1 MTHLPL
7 RGALAPLTIT
17 VMAPVSPLLTG
28 LVSYW
33 KLDEASGQRDDSHGT
48 NHLTDNN
55 TVTQAVGKIGN
66 AASFASAT
74 LEYLSRVDGAD
85 MRPANYSFQVWYL
98 TGTVNRFA
106 LSKLTGNTGYD
117 LGITGGGFLFTR
129 IGTGSAV
136 ITLTES
142 PSVNTADSAWHHAVV
157 TYDGTTCR
165 LYRNGVLRQ
174 SSVRTYS
181 GAVQPFY
188 LGVRDTLID
197 YWNGRLDE
205 VGLWSR
211 QLQLS
216 EIQQLYNSGNGLAYP
231 FS

>member
-1 MTHLPL
+1 LHIPL
-7 RGALAPLTIT
+7 RGSLAPLTIT
-17 VMAPVSPLLTG
+17 DRTPASPLLTG

-33 KLDEASGQRDDSHGT
+33 KLDEASGTRSDSHGT

-55 TVTQAVGKIGN
+55 TVTQGVGIIGS
-66 AASFASAT
+66 AGSFASAS

-85 MRPANYSFQVWYL
+85 MRPPNYSFQIWYL
-98 TGTVNRFA
+98 TSTVNRFGLTK
-106 LSKLTGNTGYD
+106 LSGTSGYD
-117 LGITGGGFLFTR
+117 MGLTGGGFLFTR
-129 IGTGSAV
+129 IGTGAAA
-136 ITLTES
+136 ITLTEN
-142 PSVNTADSAWHHAVV
+142 PTVNTADGNWHHCVV

-165 LYRNGVLRQ
+165 LYRNAVLRQ
-174 SSVRTYS
+174 SSVRAYS
-181 GAVQPFY
+181 GAAAPFY
-188 LGVRDTLID
+188 IGVRDTLVD

-216 EIQQLYNSGNGLAYP
+216 EVQQLYNSGAGLAYP